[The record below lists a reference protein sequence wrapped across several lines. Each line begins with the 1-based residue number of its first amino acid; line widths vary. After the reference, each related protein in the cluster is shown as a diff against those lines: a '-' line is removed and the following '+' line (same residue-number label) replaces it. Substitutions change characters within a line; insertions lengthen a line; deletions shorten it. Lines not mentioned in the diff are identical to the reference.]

1 MDLSRLR
8 GRVSYIA
15 AFGVT
20 AVLVA
25 QPAWAALDKCQAAIE
40 KNAGKFQASVLKA
53 LVKCV
58 DGYQKNVVK
67 AGADPTAVTAAIQ
80 TSATGCQGGLAKV
93 SDTGNATSAI
103 SKTLVALNA
112 LTNPAKLTCS
122 DTELLGLGHF
132 PTGVGGDHWARLTLL
147 GAIKEAYATENTE
160 VGIFEKA
167 MIDMAGAATPCT
179 ECAKFAAPPCQT
191 HACVLGGAT
200 GATTVALGVPISVA
214 LSGVQF
220 FDFCEFPGVLTNEIG
235 VLGTSPARNFKP
247 STITL
252 GMTTINVCSST
263 LRTTSIV
270 NCGGGSMPSVNI
282 TNCQDSSLTDNGGA
296 SECPTAGLTFCQPNA
311 DANTGGA
318 CVTFT
323 TGAPAAGQSVAI
335 ATTTIRLS
343 TGNGPDG
350 VPCTPD
356 DPYTGPPAPATIPVT
371 SGTATAT
378 VLDYDNAIGNDVTAG
393 PVSGSAAPSCAQLR
407 SSNISSGSLV
417 TAFPSADTAV
427 PPSPLADTVTS
438 LKLACS

>member
-8 GRVSYIA
+8 GRVSCIA

-93 SDTGNATSAI
+93 SDTSNATAAI

-132 PTGVGGDHWARLTLL
+132 PTGVGSDHWARLALL
-147 GAIKEAYATENTE
+147 GAIKEAYATENAE
-160 VGIFEKA
+160 VGIFAKA

-200 GATTVALGVPISVA
+200 GATTVALGAPIAVS
-214 LSGVQF
+214 LTGVQL

-235 VLGTSPARNFKP
+235 VLGTNPARNFKP
-247 STITL
+247 STLPPPLNTIT
-252 GMTTINVCSST
+252 VCSST
-263 LRTTSIV
+263 LRTESIV
-270 NCGGGSMPSVNI
+270 NCTGGTMPTVTVS
-282 TNCQDSSLTDNGGA
+282 TCQDSDLADGN
-296 SECPTAGLTFCQPNA
+296 ECPAASATNFCQP
-311 DANTGGA
+311 DDTTSTPQGTGGA
-318 CVTFT
+318 CVGLT
-323 TGAPAAGQSVAI
+323 TSAPAAGRSFAI

-343 TGNGPDG
+343 TADG
-350 VPCTPD
+350 VSCTPD
-356 DPYTGPPAPATIPVT
+356 DTYTSPPAPSTIPVT
-371 SGTATAT
+371 SASATAT
-378 VLDYDNAIGNDVTAG
+378 VLDYNNALGTDVTIG
-393 PVSGSAAPSCAQLR
+393 PISGSAGPSCAQLR

-417 TAFPSADTAV
+417 TAFPSADTTG
-427 PPSPLADTVTS
+427 SPLGDTVTS
-438 LKLACS
+438 LTLACS